1 MRMLAYWKTVL
12 RSVLAGTFSHVRN
25 KLLLGLVL
33 SMIALGLQYLLRVRS
48 WSDSEK
54 IAISLVGSAVIVMI
68 GSFIKHLVTVPASIH
83 QKQEQEIE
91 KRDVLIHDLTSQLAT
106 PAVPQQD
113 LERRQR
119 VRTLIAGA
127 TAEEIKFLKFIND
140 REEIPYE
147 HGYHD
152 RSREAVDSSIAK
164 WRNKLIQVRVERDSN
179 ATYWSIVPGLKD
191 ALVYV
196 LYEQLPKP

>member
-179 ATYWSIVPGLKD
+179 ATYWSIAPGLKD

-196 LYEQLPKP
+196 LYEQPPKP